1 MITYH
6 FSSIDNVQVL
16 SIDGMITEEGNRQIL
31 SEVENQLDS
40 GKSRWVIDLSKLEYM
55 SSIGINLLIG
65 LMTRSQNK
73 GGKLAIAS
81 PSRQVLQLLDMTR
94 LTTVFQLCPNLKSA
108 SQILQQK

>member
-1 MITYH
+1 MIAYH

-16 SIDGMITEEGNRQIL
+16 SLGGLITEEGNREIL
-31 SEVENQLDS
+31 NEVDTQLDK

-55 SSIGINLLIG
+55 SSIGINLLLG
-65 LMTRSQNK
+65 LMMRSQRK
-73 GGKLAIAS
+73 GGKLAIAN
-81 PSRQVLQLLDMTR
+81 PSTQVLQLLDMTR